1 MNDMDDLF
9 KADQRLHE
17 LLGDRKTTMPDTAD
31 TIAHRISQENADA
44 VAAKMA
50 EWFDSE
56 LGAYDADAVL
66 EMGRRVI

>member
-1 MNDMDDLF
+1 
-9 KADQRLHE
+9 
-17 LLGDRKTTMPDTAD
+17 MPDDAD
-31 TIAHRISQENADA
+31 TIRARIGQENADK

-50 EWFDSE
+50 EWFGNETE